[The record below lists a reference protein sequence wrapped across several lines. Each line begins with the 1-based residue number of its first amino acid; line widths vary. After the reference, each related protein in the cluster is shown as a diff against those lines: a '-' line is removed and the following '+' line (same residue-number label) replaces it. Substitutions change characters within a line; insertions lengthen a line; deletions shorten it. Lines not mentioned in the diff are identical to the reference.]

1 MAEKKFAVERVFG
14 DQLEVNVNGI
24 YKVQMRVNGN
34 VEEVMVDDYIP
45 LDFNNRPFF
54 CQPHYNEFWVLII

>member
-1 MAEKKFAVERVFG
+1 LAEKKFAVERVFG
-14 DQLEVNVNGI
+14 DQVEVNANGI

-45 LDFNNRPFF
+45 MDFNCRTFF
-54 CQPHYNEFWVLII
+54 CQPHYN